1 MNICG
6 WEDQRGSG
14 TSVSLISCG
23 GGGGNASWMWV
34 GQDRTGHT
42 AEQEEGKGGCTGSV
56 VRSQPTECRSVVGN
70 RRAGAFEIMIS

>member
-1 MNICG
+1 MDICG

-23 GGGGNASWMWV
+23 GGGGNASWMWMV

-42 AEQEEGKGGCTGSV
+42 AEHEEGKGVHGQCGQVPANGMPVGSW
-56 VRSQPTECRSVVGN
+56 E
-70 RRAGAFEIMIS
+70 